1 MIPEAHPDVLNWNRP
16 DLYWE
21 TLQLNKLTSAPC
33 WPQSPRGGW
42 DYGEAKSPGVNFKEA
57 LTPRVVAP
65 ESECPLKFCAL
76 GTSFVLTLLSTLIQI
91 RYINRYCLSLRGN
104 PK

>member
-33 WPQSPRGGW
+33 WPQSPRGGL
-42 DYGEAKSPGVNFKEA
+42 DQGEAKKEFK
-57 LTPRVVAP
+57 
-65 ESECPLKFCAL
+65 SEF
-76 GTSFVLTLLSTLIQI
+76 
-91 RYINRYCLSLRGN
+91 
-104 PK
+104 